1 MVSSISL
8 IFVENGSGEIDGLI
22 KSSISSIHNEV
33 NKKAMSIGLKKK
45 FPKNNFSMMVLSGA
59 KGSVLN
65 HNQISCMLGQQELEG
80 QRVPIMASGRSL
92 PSFIPYS
99 PNLRAGGYIADRFL
113 TGLRPQEFFFHCMAG
128 REGLIDTAVKTSR
141 SGYLQRILMKNLEAL
156 VVQYDYT
163 VRENDGTIVQFLYG
177 EDALDSTKVNP
188 IEKVDFMA
196 DNFES
201 FEINTNKDL
210 IMKNVKSKKVKE
222 WKKKARSDKEAYEFR
237 VVMNEL
243 NPAVNFGSISEKAN
257 STLKSFL
264 KNSTKFGKDKQLKK
278 NFSDLYKAKFYSS
291 LACPGES
298 VGAIAAQ
305 SFGEPSTQMT
315 LNTFHLAGHG
325 GANVTLGIPRLREL
339 LVTKNTKTPSMT
351 IHFKKNIN
359 KRQAKS
365 FARKIQRISL
375 LDLIYSIDVTERKVL
390 IDDKFNT
397 SLEAELRHRLYEVK
411 FNFEDLN
418 AIKFAFGFTRKN
430 ISDVLNG
437 VFKTKLIKSIHK
449 VIAKRNKQ
457 KSTSKF
463 SSPYN
468 PLSHHQES
476 RGGGYG

>member
-1 MVSSISL
+1 
-8 IFVENGSGEIDGLI
+8 
-22 KSSISSIHNEV
+22 
-33 NKKAMSIGLKKK
+33 
-45 FPKNNFSMMVLSGA
+45 MMVLSGA

-141 SGYLQRILMKNLEAL
+141 SGYLQRILMKNLESL

-163 VRENDGTIVQFLYG
+163 VRESDGTVVQFLYG

-188 IEKVDFMA
+188 IENVGFMA

-210 IMKNVKSKKVKE
+210 IINNVDSKKVKK
-222 WKKKARSDKEAYEFR
+222 WKKQAKKEKDKFKHR

-243 NPAVNFGSISEKAN
+243 NPATNFGSISEKA
-257 STLKSFL
+257 SETLNNFIKS
-264 KNSTKFGKDKQLKK
+264 SEKFKKDKILKK
-278 NFSDLYKAKFYSS
+278 KFSNLYKAKYYTS

-351 IHFKKNIN
+351 IHFKDKVN
-359 KRQAKS
+359 KRIAKT

-390 IDDKFNT
+390 VDDKFKT
-397 SLEAELRHRLYEVK
+397 SLEPEKRHRLYKVK
-411 FNFEDLN
+411 FSFENLN
-418 AIKFAFGFTRKN
+418 AIKFAFGFSRKN
-430 ISDVLNG
+430 VANVLNG
-437 VFKTKLIKSIHK
+437 PFKTKLIKSIHRI
-449 VIAKRNKQ
+449 IAKRNKQ
-457 KSTSKF
+457 KISSKNFFNFFF
-463 SSPYN
+463 SEFEKFGRREFNGRS
-468 PLSHHQES
+468 E
-476 RGGGYG
+476 